1 MGRGARGAAARCKM
15 GEPGCRRRSGGRD
28 RWRGRRGSVWAGG
41 TRALCQFQG
50 QYLPHASP
58 RALRRVRGF
67 GRGGDRPAR
76 PGIFPC
82 MLLSEPG
89 SDVVAKKGSRRQR
102 DWQGRRQLRV
112 SVLPRVAAGG
122 VPGPPRSAEGCTQVI
137 KESPC
142 GRGYPEIQA
151 NKVVRTP
158 YLCSAS
164 PPGHGSACPGVS
176 AGRGN
181 TEPLRSKLCFLF
193 KKQDLA
199 IVQPAGASC
208 V

>member
-1 MGRGARGAAARCKM
+1 M
-15 GEPGCRRRSGGRD
+15 S
-28 RWRGRRGSVWAGG
+28 W
-41 TRALCQFQG
+41 L
-50 QYLPHASP
+50 
-58 RALRRVRGF
+58 
-67 GRGGDRPAR
+67 
-76 PGIFPC
+76 
-82 MLLSEPG
+82 
-89 SDVVAKKGSRRQR
+89 KK
-102 DWQGRRQLRV
+102 
-112 SVLPRVAAGG
+112 AAGG
-122 VPGPPRSAEGCTQVI
+122 SVTGRVVGSCGCQSCPVSPREGSRGRPGRRRGGTGGGAEGCTQVI
-137 KESPC
+137 RKSPC

>member
-1 MGRGARGAAARCKM
+1 
-15 GEPGCRRRSGGRD
+15 
-28 RWRGRRGSVWAGG
+28 
-41 TRALCQFQG
+41 
-50 QYLPHASP
+50 
-58 RALRRVRGF
+58 
-67 GRGGDRPAR
+67 
-76 PGIFPC
+76 

-112 SVLPRVAAGG
+112 SVLSRVAAGG

-208 V
+208 VYNLYNSFPTILPQINGNYASACPLLASTHPPKGEAANLISQSSMFIWLVFTSR